1 MSLVQIR
8 HPTFSICMDTLNN
21 GVPFLFATF
30 ATFSRQKEMRGL
42 DKTPRYNS
50 SFSTFSRQKE
60 TGPEIHAR
68 NKNSFDIIFRQKKR
82 EPTPT
87 DSQKEKTHKGPFA
100 IFSRPLIESEIK
112 SEKKSEIEKR
122 KSEIKLAII

>member
-1 MSLVQIR
+1 LSLAQIRHPR
-8 HPTFSICMDTLNN
+8 HPTFSTCMDTLNN
-21 GVPFLFATF
+21 GVSFLFVPF
-30 ATFSRQKEMRGL
+30 VS
-42 DKTPRYNS
+42 
-50 SFSTFSRQKE
+50 FSRQKE

-68 NKNSFDIIFRQKKR
+68 YKCYFDIIFRQKKR